1 MNEDGRVI
9 QYGMESGIN
18 NSLVIAK
25 CIKSDSANPD
35 VAEIVETACQ
45 TPHVIDKK
53 KQMLFSTP
61 PSEHI
66 LNETVEQMR
75 KVCLVSSN

>member
-18 NSLVIAK
+18 NSLVKAK

-53 KQMLFSTP
+53 KQMCFRLLRVNTFLMRQ
-61 PSEHI
+61 
-66 LNETVEQMR
+66 LN
-75 KVCLVSSN
+75 K